1 MIPAKAIAPG
11 ILTIALGALYAGLRQ
26 SGGSSIGY
34 DQTDFVFAAFVVAA
48 GVTMVRLFSH
58 GLFAFFFEKR
68 TGREAPA
75 LIRLVVSIVGY
86 AALFVLVFRV
96 LLNRDLSPLLATSA
110 VLSIVLGLALQDTL
124 GNFFAGVS
132 LHVDEPYQIG
142 DAIRV
147 NGMLGR
153 VESVSW
159 RTTSV
164 RTNADNLI
172 VFPNSHV
179 ARQPVEVFPLY
190 HLNRRTLSSGAR

>member
-11 ILTIALGALYAGLRQ
+11 VLTIALGALYVGLRRF
-26 SGGSSIGY
+26 GGSSITA
-34 DQTDFVFAAFVVAA
+34 DQTGFVFTAFVVAA
-48 GVTMVRLFSH
+48 GVTIVRLLSD

-86 AALFVLVFRV
+86 AALFVLVFRII
-96 LLNRDLSPLLATSA
+96 LGRDLSPLLATSA

-132 LHVDEPYQIG
+132 LHIDEPYQIG

-147 NGMLGR
+147 DGMLGQ

-159 RTTSV
+159 
-164 RTNADNLI
+164 
-172 VFPNSHV
+172 P
-179 ARQPVEVFPLY
+179 
-190 HLNRRTLSSGAR
+190 SSR